1 MEYRSYTGKRP
12 RRRTAYCVGVLLG
25 IVVLAVLLSLQAD
38 ALVIA

>member
-12 RRRTAYCVGVLLG
+12 RRRAVYCVGVLLG

-38 ALVIA
+38 ALVFA